1 LGSWDWR
8 IRWCRESAL
17 NYFPVFKN
25 LTYLFIDF
33 GELKK
38 IAMVILR
45 QRKICFLNGFMAQEL
60 GKLEIAEY
68 LKAKI
73 PGLIL
78 PKLHS
83 NPELGLKDLKNLQKT
98 SWDLVIGLSMGGV
111 YATKIKSKKTLL
123 INPGFNIGEGIKPK
137 YPEYSLG
144 FKKLE
149 SLPDL
154 AENVTGMIATDDKIR
169 PITEPIFIEKYGK
182 NNLINYP
189 GKHVPEISE
198 LDKYII
204 PEIKKLL

>member
-1 LGSWDWR
+1 MGLDGEGR
-8 IRWCRESAL
+8 RESVSDS
-17 NYFPVFKN
+17 FPVFKN
-25 LTYLFIDF
+25 PTYLFIDF

-45 QRKICFLNGFMAQEL
+45 QRKVCFLNGFMAQEL

-83 NPELGLKDLKNLQKT
+83 NPELGIKDLKNLQKT
-98 SWDLVIGLSMGGV
+98 SWDLVIGFSMGGV

-123 INPGFNIGEGIKPK
+123 INPGFNIGEGIKPR

-154 AENVTGMIATDDKIR
+154 AENVTGMIAIDDKIR
-169 PITEPIFIEKYGK
+169 PVTEPIFIEKYGK
-182 NNLINYP
+182 NSLINYP